1 MMLRALAADLRAIAG
16 AELVGLCDAR
26 VAGQLGDWEQ
36 LVVRERAA
44 WRAGFDALVSGSDAV
59 WLIAP
64 ETDRVLERLSA
75 RVLAAGK
82 PLLGSDPHA
91 IAIAASK
98 LATAD
103 ALRRAGVA
111 VVPTWRPRAVE
122 ITGPC
127 VVKPDDGCGCED
139 TRKFAHLSAARAW
152 IGARPTPERFVVQ
165 PHVAG
170 EPISLS
176 VLAGQERAT
185 LLSVNRQRIEL
196 RDGVFSFVGSVVN
209 AIADP
214 RGEYARLTERT
225 LAAIPGLWGY
235 VGIDLLLTPSGPVVL
250 EVNPRLTTSY
260 AGLHAALDVNPA
272 QLVLDLFAAR
282 ESVALPALGRR
293 AVVVDVKQT
302 TE

>member
-1 MMLRALAADLRAIAG
+1 MMLRALVADLCAIAG
-16 AELVGLCDAR
+16 TELVGLCDAR
-26 VAGQLGDWEQ
+26 VAGMLGDWQ
-36 LVVRERAA
+36 QQVVHERAA
-44 WRAGFDALVSGSDAV
+44 WEAGFDALVSGSDAV

-64 ETDRVLERLSA
+64 ETDRVLEQLSA

-103 ALRRAGVA
+103 ALRGIGVA

-152 IGARPTPERFVVQ
+152 IGTRPTPQRFVVQ

-176 VLAGQERAT
+176 VLAGQERVT

-209 AIADP
+209 AIADS
-214 RGEYARLTERT
+214 RGEYARLAERT
-225 LAAIPGLWGY
+225 LAAIPGLWGCI
-235 VGIDLLLTPSGPVVL
+235 GIDLLITPSGPVVL

-260 AGLHAALDVNPA
+260 AGLHEALGVNPA
-272 QLVLDLFAAR
+272 QLVLDLLSKR
-282 ESVALPALGRR
+282 ELATLPVLGRR
-293 AVVVDVKQT
+293 AVAVDLKRNL
-302 TE
+302 